1 MESEHIIILGVILS
15 CCALISFL
23 AVILCFIR
31 QRQHCHPSWKKT
43 NIETGE
49 QFDRVTDNDGQ
60 VLSYFQEIQGR
71 PTGKLLG
78 SPSSPTKE
86 LPPSADDLVRQN
98 RNLQEQETQKCVFG
112 TFFTIRGK
120 LVLD

>member
-23 AVILCFIR
+23 AVILCLLR

-78 SPSSPTKE
+78 SPSSPPKE
-86 LPPSADDLVRQN
+86 VPPSADDLVCQN
-98 RNLQEQETQKCVFG
+98 GMNR
-112 TFFTIRGK
+112 
-120 LVLD
+120 